1 MLDMLG
7 TPWITSTSPGCARLC
22 ASNSAI
28 RLTWRRAPS
37 SGSMRWRML
46 RTVSAGPAMVLPGMV
61 GRSTDAP
68 MTPDGMPSSSIVS
81 EMMPVGSPSAMS
93 RSTTP
98 CGARGTAISLMFS
111 AAMRPVNRFVSAT
124 VTGAPP
130 DHQALLYRAT
140 LTCSRAAHKAA
151 HRGRSAT
158 RTALREGGHCGRTA
172 CPGERRSLP
181 LPPFRHSGL
190 HSHGI
195 RTAPIDLIDACPRR
209 AGCRHCRGTPKQ
221 KANPHDRSLCAH
233 QPQRAESLRHA
244 RGMRAAVQGAFRRRL
259 EGRPVQAGIFEGQ
272 SEQQDSGDRRSR
284 RPGRQAVH
292 RDRVRARS

>member
-1 MLDMLG
+1 MSRTPPCTIAPTSPCRFPVWAEMPPMLDMLG

-28 RLTWRRAPS
+28 RLTCRRAPS

-68 MTPDGMPSSSIVS
+68 MTPDGMPSSSMVS

-151 HRGRSAT
+151 HRGRSAS
-158 RTALREGGHCGRTA
+158 ALRRLIRCG
-172 CPGERRSLP
+172 
-181 LPPFRHSGL
+181 
-190 HSHGI
+190 
-195 RTAPIDLIDACPRR
+195 
-209 AGCRHCRGTPKQ
+209 
-221 KANPHDRSLCAH
+221 
-233 QPQRAESLRHA
+233 
-244 RGMRAAVQGAFRRRL
+244 
-259 EGRPVQAGIFEGQ
+259 
-272 SEQQDSGDRRSR
+272 
-284 RPGRQAVH
+284 
-292 RDRVRARS
+292 

>member
-28 RLTWRRAPS
+28 RLTCRRAPS

-68 MTPDGMPSSSIVS
+68 MTPDGMPSSSMVS

-151 HRGRSAT
+151 HADGTRGHCAGLSGADDGGGRAQCPPTDPTRGCAVGWVKSLAENAPCAPALRERFCPRGRNAPD
-158 RTALREGGHCGRTA
+158 RGARAALREGSHCGWAA
-172 CPGERRSLP
+172 CPRLRRSLP

-195 RTAPIDLIDACPRR
+195 RTARPLISSTR
-209 AGCRHCRGTPKQ
+209 AHGEP
-221 KANPHDRSLCAH
+221 DI
-233 QPQRAESLRHA
+233 
-244 RGMRAAVQGAFRRRL
+244 AFA
-259 EGRPVQAGIFEGQ
+259 EGRTSKGQ
-272 SEQQDSGDRRSR
+272 S
-284 RPGRQAVH
+284 P
-292 RDRVRARS
+292 

>member
-28 RLTWRRAPS
+28 RLTCRRAPS

-46 RTVSAGPAMVLPGMV
+46 RTVSAGPTMVLPGMV

-68 MTPDGMPSSSIVS
+68 MTPDGMPSSSMVS

-130 DHQALLYRAT
+130 DHQALLYHAT
-140 LTCSRAAHKAA
+140 LTCSRAAHKATHRGRSA
-151 HRGRSAT
+151 WALRRLFRCGCWRRARAMPTLQIHERLRRRVGKIACGERAIRAGTAGAICPRGRSAT
-158 RTALREGGHCGRTA
+158 RTALPEGAIAVGPLALDCAARYRCRLSGTAVCIPTEFGPRPLISSTRAHGEPDVHLAEGRT
-172 CPGERRSLP
+172 S
-181 LPPFRHSGL
+181 
-190 HSHGI
+190 
-195 RTAPIDLIDACPRR
+195 
-209 AGCRHCRGTPKQ
+209 K
-221 KANPHDRSLCAH
+221 
-233 QPQRAESLRHA
+233 
-244 RGMRAAVQGAFRRRL
+244 
-259 EGRPVQAGIFEGQ
+259 GQ
-272 SEQQDSGDRRSR
+272 S
-284 RPGRQAVH
+284 P
-292 RDRVRARS
+292 

>member
-1 MLDMLG
+1 MSRTPPCTIAPTSPCRLPVWAEMPPMLDMLG
-7 TPWITSTSPGCARLC
+7 TPWITSTSPACARLC

-28 RLTWRRAPS
+28 RLTCRRAPS

-68 MTPDGMPSSSIVS
+68 MTPDGMPSSSMVS
-81 EMMPVGSPSAMS
+81 EMMPVGSPSAIS

-140 LTCSRAAHKAA
+140 LLASRARAQSAHA
-151 HRGRSAT
+151 RGRNARGSW
-158 RTALREGGHCGRTA
+158 RKSALREGPHCGRGA
-172 CPGERRSLP
+172 CPAYCAARYRCRL
-181 LPPFRHSGL
+181 SGTVVCIPTEF
-190 HSHGI
+190 G
-195 RTAPIDLIDACPRR
+195 PR
-209 AGCRHCRGTPKQ
+209 
-221 KANPHDRSLCAH
+221 AH
-233 QPQRAESLRHA
+233 
-244 RGMRAAVQGAFRRRL
+244 
-259 EGRPVQAGIFEGQ
+259 
-272 SEQQDSGDRRSR
+272 
-284 RPGRQAVH
+284 
-292 RDRVRARS
+292 